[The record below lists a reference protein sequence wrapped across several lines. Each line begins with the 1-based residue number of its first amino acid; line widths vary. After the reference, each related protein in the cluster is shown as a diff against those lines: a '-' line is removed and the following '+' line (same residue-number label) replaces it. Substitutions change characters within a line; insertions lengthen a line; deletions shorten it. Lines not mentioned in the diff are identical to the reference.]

1 MHSNKVLI
9 LGLTW
14 PEPMATA
21 AGIRMMQ
28 LIHWFLEKKFQITF
42 ASTAAFNDYS
52 ENLTAYGIDQQ
63 PIKLNHH
70 SFDEF
75 ARNLNPSIVVF
86 DRFIMEEQFGWRIA
100 ENVPKALRILDTEDL
115 HSLRSWRE
123 NYLSFKKE
131 FNIYDWLRMDITKR
145 ELASIFRSDLSLII
159 SEFEI
164 KLLKDKVR
172 VDDSLLIHLPF
183 MYEQLKES
191 NTKNWPP
198 FEKRQHFV
206 FIGNG
211 KHAPN
216 IDAIS
221 WLNTN
226 IWPLI
231 RESLPESELHI
242 YGPYMPERIRKME
255 CAKTGFRIKGWVSD
269 VASIMSKAKL
279 NLAPLRFG
287 AGLKGKLLEGFIN
300 GTPFVTTSIGLEG
313 IGNSDELNHFT
324 QDEPIDFSNLAIE
337 LYQNKNKWVETQNL
351 GTDLINKH
359 FNKVVFGEELYK
371 KIIELDKNL
380 DQHRATN
387 IIGGI
392 LEHKTLQST
401 KYLSKW
407 IEVKNNLQQ

>member
-14 PEPMATA
+14 PEPKATA

-28 LIHWFLEKKFQITF
+28 LIHWFLEKDFQITF
-42 ASTAAFNDYS
+42 ASTAGFNEYS

-63 PIKLNHH
+63 TVKLNHPG
-70 SFDEF
+70 FDEF
-75 ARNLNPSIVVF
+75 TKRLNPAIVVF
-86 DRFIMEEQFGWRIA
+86 DRYIMEEQFGWRIA
-100 ENVPKALRILDTEDL
+100 EYLPNALRILDTEDL
-115 HSLRSWRE
+115 HSLRSSRE
-123 NYLSFKKE
+123 KSLSVQKE
-131 FNIYDWLRMDITKR
+131 FNISEWLSLDITKR

-164 KLLKDKVR
+164 KLLKDIVKV
-172 VDDSLLIHLPF
+172 DESLLLHLPF
-183 MYEQLKES
+183 MYNQLNES
-191 NTKNWPP
+191 ITKNWPP
-198 FEKRQHFV
+198 FDKRQHFV

-221 WLNTN
+221 WLKTS

-231 RESLPESELHI
+231 RKSLPESELHI

-255 CAKTGFRIKGWVSD
+255 CAKTGFRIKGWVND
-269 VASIMSKAKL
+269 VNSIMSKAKL

-287 AGLKGKLLEGFIN
+287 AGLKGKILEGFMN
-300 GTPFVTTSIGLEG
+300 GTPGVTTSIGVEG
-313 IGNSDELNHFT
+313 IGDSDALNSIT
-324 QDEPIDFSNLAIE
+324 QDEPIGYANLAIE
-337 LYQNKNKWVETQNL
+337 LYQNKDKWKETQNL
-351 GTDLINKH
+351 GTELINKH
-359 FNKVVFGEELYK
+359 FNKVVFGKELNK

-380 DQHRATN
+380 EQHRATN

-392 LEHKTLQST
+392 LAHQTLQST

-407 IEVKNNLQQ
+407 IEAKNN

>member
-14 PEPMATA
+14 PEPKSTG

-63 PIKLNHH
+63 PVKLNHN
-70 SFDEF
+70 SFDELV
-75 ARNLNPSIVVF
+75 RRLNPSIVVF
-86 DRFIMEEQFGWRIA
+86 DRFIMEEQFGWRVA
-100 ENVPKALRILDTEDL
+100 ENAPNALRILDTEDL
-115 HSLRSWRE
+115 HSLRSSRE
-123 NYLSFKKE
+123 KMLSLKKE
-131 FNIYDWLRMDITKR
+131 FNISDWLSLDITKR

-159 SEFEI
+159 SDFEI
-164 KLLKDKVR
+164 KLLKDIIKV
-172 VDDSLLIHLPF
+172 DESLLFYLPF
-183 MYEQLKES
+183 MYEQLDQS
-191 NTKNWPP
+191 ITKNWPP
-198 FEKRQHFV
+198 FDKRQHFI

-221 WLNTN
+221 WLNSN

-255 CAKTGFRIKGWVSD
+255 CAKTGFRIKGWVNDAGS
-269 VASIMSKAKL
+269 VMSKAKI
-279 NLAPLRFG
+279 NLVPLRFG
-287 AGLKGKLLEGFIN
+287 AGIKGKLLDGFIN
-300 GTPFVTTSIGLEG
+300 GTPSVTTSIGLEG
-313 IGNSDELNHFT
+313 IGDSDEINLFT
-324 QDEPIDFSNLAIE
+324 QDEPIGFSNLAIE
-337 LYQNKNKWVETQNL
+337 LYLKYHKWKENQNM

-392 LEHKTLQST
+392 LAHQTLQST

-407 IEVKNNLQQ
+407 IEAKNNL

>member
-14 PEPMATA
+14 PEPKATG

-28 LIHWFLEKKFQITF
+28 LIQWFLEKKFQITF

-52 ENLTAYGIDQQ
+52 ENLTVYGIDQQ
-63 PIKLNHH
+63 PVKLNHH
-70 SFDEF
+70 SFDELV
-75 ARNLNPSIVVF
+75 RRLNPSIVVF
-86 DRFIMEEQFGWRIA
+86 DRFIMEEKFGWRVA
-100 ENVPKALRILDTEDL
+100 ENAPKALRILDTEDL
-115 HSLRSWRE
+115 HSLRSSRE
-123 NYLSFKKE
+123 KNLSVQKE
-131 FNIYDWLRMDITKR
+131 FNISDWLSLDITKR

-164 KLLKDKVR
+164 KLLKDIVKV
-172 VDDSLLIHLPF
+172 DESLLFYLPF
-183 MYEQLKES
+183 MYEQLDQS
-191 NTKNWPP
+191 ITKNWPP
-198 FEKRQHFV
+198 FDKRQHFV

-255 CAKTGFRIKGWVSD
+255 CAKTGFRIKGWVNDAGS
-269 VASIMSKAKL
+269 VMSKAKI
-279 NLAPLRFG
+279 NLVPLRFG
-287 AGLKGKLLEGFIN
+287 AGIKGKLLDGFKN
-300 GTPFVTTSIGLEG
+300 GTPSVTTSIGLEG
-313 IGNSDELNHFT
+313 IGNSDELNLFT
-324 QDEPIDFSNLAIE
+324 QDEPIGFSNLAIE
-337 LYQNKNKWVETQNL
+337 LYLKNHKWKETQDM

-380 DQHRATN
+380 DQQRATN

-392 LEHKTLQST
+392 LTHHTLQST

-407 IEVKNNLQQ
+407 IEAKNNLLQ

>member
-14 PEPMATA
+14 PEPLATA

-42 ASTAAFNDYS
+42 ASTSAHTDYS

-63 PIKLNHH
+63 PIKLNHN

-75 ARNLNPSIVVF
+75 ARRLNPSIVVF
-86 DRFIMEEQFGWRIA
+86 DRYIMEEQFGWRVA
-100 ENVPKALRILDTEDL
+100 ENAPNALRILDTEDL
-115 HSLRSWRE
+115 HSLRSSRE
-123 NYLSFKKE
+123 KNLSVQREFK
-131 FNIYDWLRMDITKR
+131 ISDWLSLDITKR

-159 SEFEI
+159 SDFEI
-164 KLLKDKVR
+164 KLLKDIVKV
-172 VDDSLLIHLPF
+172 DESLLFHLPF
-183 MYEQLKES
+183 MYEQLAES
-191 NTKNWPP
+191 ITKNWPP
-198 FEKRQHFV
+198 FDKRQHFV

-231 RESLPESELHI
+231 RAKLPESELHI
-242 YGPYMPERIRKME
+242 YGPYMPERIRKMDS
-255 CAKTGFRIKGWVSD
+255 AKTGFRIKGWVSN
-269 VASIMSKAKL
+269 VASIMSKARL
-279 NLAPLRFG
+279 NLVPLRFG
-287 AGLKGKLLEGFIN
+287 AGLKGKFLDGFMN
-300 GTPFVTTSIGLEG
+300 GTPAVTTSIGVEG
-313 IGNSDELNHFT
+313 IGDSDALIPIT
-324 QDEPIDFSNLAIE
+324 QDEPIGFSNLAIE
-337 LYQNKNKWVETQNL
+337 LYQNKDKWNETQNL
-351 GTDLINKH
+351 GTELINNH
-359 FNKVVFGEELYK
+359 FNKVVFGKELYK
-371 KIIELDKNL
+371 KIIELGKNL
-380 DQHRATN
+380 DEHRATN

-392 LEHKTLQST
+392 LAHHTLQST

-407 IEVKNNLQQ
+407 IEAKNNLQQ

>member
-14 PEPMATA
+14 PEPKATG

-63 PIKLNHH
+63 PVKLNHH
-70 SFDEF
+70 SFDELV
-75 ARNLNPSIVVF
+75 RRLNPSIVVF
-86 DRFIMEEQFGWRIA
+86 DRFIMEEQFGWRVA
-100 ENVPKALRILDTEDL
+100 ENAPNAIRILDTEDI
-115 HSLRSWRE
+115 HSLRSSRE
-123 NYLSFKKE
+123 KMLSLKKE
-131 FNIYDWLRMDITKR
+131 FNISDWLSLDITKR

-164 KLLKDKVR
+164 KLLKDIVKV
-172 VDDSLLIHLPF
+172 DESLLFYLPF
-183 MYEQLKES
+183 MCEQLDQS
-191 NTKNWPP
+191 ITKNWLS
-198 FEKRQHFV
+198 FDKRQHFV

-255 CAKTGFRIKGWVSD
+255 CAKTGFRIKGWVND
-269 VASIMSKAKL
+269 VDSVMSKAKI
-279 NLAPLRFG
+279 NLVPLRFG
-287 AGLKGKLLEGFIN
+287 AGIKGKLLNGFIN
-300 GTPFVTTSIGLEG
+300 GTPSVTTSIGLEG
-313 IGNSDELNHFT
+313 IGNSDELNLFT
-324 QDEPIDFSNLAIE
+324 QDEPIGFSNLAIE
-337 LYQNKNKWVETQNL
+337 LYLKYQKWKETQNM
-351 GTDLINKH
+351 GTDLINKN
-359 FNKVVFGEELYK
+359 FNKVVFGEELYE

-392 LEHKTLQST
+392 LAHHTLQST

-407 IEVKNNLQQ
+407 IEAKNNL

>member
-14 PEPMATA
+14 PEPKTTA

-42 ASTAAFNDYS
+42 ASTAAFNEYS
-52 ENLTAYGIDQQ
+52 ENLTAYGVDQQ
-63 PIKLNHH
+63 SVKLNHH

-75 ARNLNPSIVVF
+75 AQRLNPSIVVF
-86 DRFIMEEQFGWRIA
+86 DRYIMEEQFGWRIA
-100 ENVPKALRILDTEDL
+100 ENLPDALRVLDTEDL
-115 HSLRSWRE
+115 HSLRSARE
-123 NYLSFKKE
+123 KNFSVQKE
-131 FNIYDWLRMDITKR
+131 FNISDWLSLDITKR

-164 KLLKDKVR
+164 KLLKDIVKV
-172 VDDSLLIHLPF
+172 DESLLFHLPF
-183 MYEQLKES
+183 MYEQLNES
-191 NTKNWPP
+191 ITKNWPP
-198 FEKRQHFV
+198 FDKRQHFV

-221 WLNTN
+221 WLNTE

-242 YGPYMPERIRKME
+242 YGPYMPERVRKME
-255 CAKTGFRIKGWVSD
+255 SPKTGFRIKGWVRD
-269 VASIMSKAKL
+269 AASIMAQAKL
-279 NLAPLRFG
+279 NLIPLRFG
-287 AGLKGKLLEGFIN
+287 AGLKGKLLDGFIN
-300 GTPFVTTSIGLEG
+300 GTPNVTTSIGMEG
-313 IGNSDELNHFT
+313 IGNSEELNLFT
-324 QDEPIDFSNLAIE
+324 QDEAIGFSKRAIE
-337 LYQNKNKWVETQNL
+337 LYRSKYKWKETQNL
-351 GTDLINKH
+351 GTDVINKH
-359 FNKVVFGEELYK
+359 FNKVVFGERLNK

-380 DQHRATN
+380 NQHRATN

-392 LEHKTLQST
+392 LAHKTLQST

-407 IEVKNNLQQ
+407 IEAKNNLLQ

>member
-1 MHSNKVLI
+1 MNSNKVLI

-14 PEPMATA
+14 PEPKATA

-52 ENLTAYGIDQQ
+52 ENLTTYGIEQQ
-63 PIKLNHH
+63 TIELNHH

-75 ARNLNPSIVVF
+75 VRRLNPSIVLF
-86 DRFIMEEQFGWRIA
+86 DRFIMEEQFGWRVV
-100 ENVPKALRILDTEDL
+100 ENVPNALRILDTEDL
-115 HSLRSWRE
+115 HSLRTSRE
-123 NYLSFKKE
+123 KTLSIKKE
-131 FNIYDWLRMDITKR
+131 FNISDWLSLDISKR

-164 KLLKDKVR
+164 KLLKDKVKI
-172 VDDSLLIHLPF
+172 DDSLLFHLPF
-183 MYEQLKES
+183 MYEKINE
-191 NTKNWPP
+191 NITNIWPP
-198 FEKRQHFV
+198 FDKRQHFV

-216 IDAIS
+216 IDAIL

-231 RESLPESELHI
+231 RQMLPESELHI

-255 CAKTGFRIKGWVSD
+255 CEKTGFRIKGWVRD

-279 NLAPLRFG
+279 NLVPLRFG
-287 AGLKGKLLEGFIN
+287 AGLKGKLLDGFMN
-300 GTPFVTTSIGLEG
+300 GTPAVTTSIGVEG
-313 IGNSDELNHFT
+313 IGDSDALNPIT
-324 QDEPIDFSNLAIE
+324 QDEASGFSNLAIE
-337 LYQNKNKWVETQNL
+337 LYLNKHKWKESQIM
-351 GTDLINKH
+351 GTDLINKY
-359 FNKVVFGEELYK
+359 FNKVVLGEEFYK

-380 DQHRATN
+380 NQHRATN

-392 LEHKTLQST
+392 LTHNTLQST

-407 IEVKNNLQQ
+407 IEAKNKL

>member
-14 PEPMATA
+14 PEPKATA

-28 LIHWFLEKKFQITF
+28 LIHWFLEKNFQITF
-42 ASTAAFNDYS
+42 ASTAGFNEYS

-63 PIKLNHH
+63 TVKLNHPG
-70 SFDEF
+70 FDEF
-75 ARNLNPSIVVF
+75 TQRLNPAIVVF
-86 DRFIMEEQFGWRIA
+86 DRYIMEEQFGWRIA
-100 ENVPKALRILDTEDL
+100 EYLPNALRILDTEDL
-115 HSLRSWRE
+115 HSLRSSRE
-123 NYLSFKKE
+123 KSLSVQKE
-131 FNIYDWLRMDITKR
+131 FNISEWLSLDITKR

-164 KLLKDKVR
+164 KLLKDIVKV
-172 VDDSLLIHLPF
+172 DESLLLHLPF
-183 MYEQLKES
+183 MYNQLNES
-191 NTKNWPP
+191 ITKNWPP
-198 FEKRQHFV
+198 FDKRQHFV

-221 WLNTN
+221 WLKTS

-231 RESLPESELHI
+231 RKSLPESELHI

-255 CAKTGFRIKGWVSD
+255 CAKTGFRIKGWVND
-269 VASIMSKAKL
+269 VNSVMSKAKL

-287 AGLKGKLLEGFIN
+287 AGLKGKILEGFMN
-300 GTPFVTTSIGLEG
+300 GTPGVTTSIGVEG
-313 IGNSDELNHFT
+313 IGDSDALNSIT
-324 QDEPIDFSNLAIE
+324 QDEPIGYANLAIE
-337 LYQNKNKWVETQNL
+337 LYQNKDKWKETQNL
-351 GTDLINKH
+351 GTELINKH
-359 FNKVVFGEELYK
+359 FNKVVFGKELNK

-380 DQHRATN
+380 EQHRATN

-392 LEHKTLQST
+392 LAYQTLQST

-407 IEVKNNLQQ
+407 IEAKNN

>member
-14 PEPMATA
+14 PEPKATG

-28 LIHWFLEKKFQITF
+28 LIHWFLERKFQITF
-42 ASTAAFNDYS
+42 ASTATITDYS
-52 ENLTAYGIDQQ
+52 ENLTAYGIEKQ

-75 ARNLNPSIVVF
+75 VRSLNPSIVVF
-86 DRFIMEEQFGWRIA
+86 DRFVMEEQFGWRVA
-100 ENVPKALRILDTEDL
+100 ENAPRAIRILDTEDL
-115 HSLRSWRE
+115 HSLRSARE
-123 NYLSFKKE
+123 KMLSLKKE
-131 FNIYDWLRMDITKR
+131 FNISDWLSLDITKR

-164 KLLKDKVR
+164 KLLNDIVKV
-172 VDDSLLIHLPF
+172 DESLLFHLPF
-183 MYEQLKES
+183 IYEQLNER
-191 NTKNWPP
+191 NTKHWPP

-221 WLNTN
+221 WLNSN

-231 RESLPESELHI
+231 RDSLPESELHI

-255 CAKTGFRIKGWVSD
+255 CAKTGFRIMGWVDD
-269 VASIMSKAKL
+269 VDSVMSKAKI
-279 NLAPLRFG
+279 NLVPLRFG
-287 AGLKGKLLEGFIN
+287 AGIKGKLLDGFRN
-300 GTPFVTTSIGLEG
+300 GTPSVTTSVGIEG
-313 IGNSDELNHFT
+313 IGNSNELDLFT
-324 QDEPIDFSNLAIE
+324 QDEPKGFSNLAIE
-337 LYQNKNKWVETQNL
+337 LYLNTHKWKETQNM
-351 GTDLINKH
+351 GKDLINKH
-359 FNKVVFGEELYK
+359 FNKAGFEEELYK

-387 IIGGI
+387 IVGGI
-392 LEHKTLQST
+392 LAHHTLQST

-407 IEVKNNLQQ
+407 IEAKNNL